1 MSRFLSF
8 CILIV
13 LSPVFLIVSV
23 IILIDDGFP
32 VFFRQKRVGQNEKY
46 FWIFKFRTMKKNIPD
61 IPTHLLTDSIGIYT
75 KSGPFLRKYSLD
87 EIPQF
92 LNIFLG
98 ELAFIGPR
106 PALHNQQDLIKL
118 RRAKDIH
125 KLKPGITGWAQV
137 NGRDSVSIDEKV
149 RLDYFYFLK
158 RSPYLDIKIIFMTI
172 LKVLIPKD
180 VKI

>member
-1 MSRFLSF
+1 M
-8 CILIV
+8 
-13 LSPVFLIVSV
+13 
-23 IILIDDGFP
+23 
-32 VFFRQKRVGQNEKY
+32 
-46 FWIFKFRTMKKNIPD
+46 
-61 IPTHLLTDSIGIYT
+61 TDSIGIYT

-149 RLDYFYFLK
+149 RLDYFYFFKKVALF
-158 RSPYLDIKIIFMTI
+158 RSQNYIYDNFKSPDSERCKNLIF
-172 LKVLIPKD
+172 
-180 VKI
+180 